1 MEEMI
6 REVICE
12 FIAENY
18 GETPEDACYN
28 IAELARRIASTLC
41 KE

>member
-1 MEEMI
+1 MEERI

-18 GETPEDACYN
+18 GDTPEDACYN
-28 IAELARRIASTLC
+28 ITELAKEIASAIC